1 MFLGRIFP
9 LLWCMLLCLEATK
22 GLLKMTEAKL
32 QGHHIFFQQMVLES
46 ISMINEKKTAY
57 YLFSSNDNIF
67 LPLDNL

>member
-1 MFLGRIFP
+1 
-9 LLWCMLLCLEATK
+9 
-22 GLLKMTEAKL
+22 MTEAKL

-57 YLFSSNDNIF
+57 YLFSNNDNIF